1 MMRRFIVP
9 TALLSLVLALPA
21 CASRGEVEAGRLAKE
36 EASKAE
42 DDAACRSANTKPG
55 EPAYES
61 CRQDLAAKRANK
73 AEIDYQKARD
83 FDRVLGGLN
92 DF

>member
-1 MMRRFIVP
+1 MVRRFFIP
-9 TALLSLVLALPA
+9 AALLSLALVLSA

-36 EASKAE
+36 EAFKAE
-42 DDAACRSANTKPG
+42 DDAKCRSADMTPG
-55 EPAYES
+55 EPAYEA
-61 CRQDLAAKRANK
+61 CRQDLAAKRAQK

-92 DF
+92 DL